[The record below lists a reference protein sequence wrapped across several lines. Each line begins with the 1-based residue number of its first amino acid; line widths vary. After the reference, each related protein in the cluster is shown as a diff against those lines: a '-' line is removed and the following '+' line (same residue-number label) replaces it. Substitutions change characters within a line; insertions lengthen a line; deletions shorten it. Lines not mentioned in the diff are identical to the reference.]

1 MKNLGKIRTFIFL
14 LCVVFI
20 NDASAAVQYVPVPAP
35 CKIVNCGVVSTDPN
49 QEFEEFCP
57 VESTFCGSGCYL
69 GSKVGTEVTLGTC
82 TAIGA
87 TLYISGGVANQHQV
101 TMDDVNANQ
110 ANYKCKAPGLARVI
124 GSDEAAAVFADADVK
139 NCKQEDSGS
148 VRTCYITKRV
158 SEYDCPWLIECDV
171 DEYWTGKLCAKCGD
185 GYKDNDSTYTMVGTG
200 NSVEIFSENKSGRCD
215 GIEYTISLQ
224 TNTSYAAN
232 ITPVASGMPTS
243 DEYKNKEIK
252 YKHGDG
258 LQGVSDPT
266 TLPNTY
272 FQPSTSYYTFL
283 GYFKTA
289 NDSEDTTPIIDTS
302 GKYKID
308 SDPDVEIESAD
319 LRDNNTL
326 YARYEIHNTSVW
338 YMDKKPQS
346 WGNAPAT
353 KAEVVFTVKNPE
365 ADRKVKALPS
375 NWYLDGKIFD
385 YYECYNVKTGAEC
398 QGKSKYYPGES
409 LIFSDD
415 LERVLIPYYH
425 DCPKGYYCPKGGEE
439 ACPAGSTTNSTGQ
452 SQITSCVMK
461 PTDSGTKFVDQ
472 YGTFYLPSNSDI
484 PY

>member
-20 NDASAAVQYVPVPAP
+20 NDASAAVQAVPVPAP
-35 CKIVNCGVVSTDPN
+35 CEIYCSTVAEKP
-49 QEFEEFCP
+49 EEEEGCP
-57 VESTFCGSGCYL
+57 YDGTFCGPGCYL
-69 GSKVGTEVTLGTC
+69 GSKVGSNVTLGTC
-82 TAIGA
+82 NPIDEGMYIG
-87 TLYISGGVANQHQV
+87 TKNHQT
-101 TMDDVNANQ
+101 TMDAIVGAQQSDAS
-110 ANYKCKAPGLARVI
+110 AFRCKVPRSGIEVI
-124 GSDEAAAVFADADVK
+124 TDYSYIADADVK
-139 NCKQEDSGS
+139 NCKQDDSDNI
-148 VRTCYITKRV
+148 RTCYITKRV

-171 DEYWTGKLCAKCGD
+171 DEYWDGNWCTRCGD

-200 NSVEIFSENKSGRCD
+200 NSVEIFSENKSDRCD

-266 TLPNTY
+266 TLPDTY

-308 SDPDVEIESAD
+308 SNPDVEIESAD

-346 WGNAPAT
+346 WGNAPAP

-385 YYECYNVKTGAEC
+385 CYECYNVKTGAAC
-398 QGKSKYYPGES
+398 QGKSKYNPGES

-415 LERVLIPYYH
+415 LERVLIPHYY
-425 DCPKGYYCPKGGEE
+425 DCPKGHYCPKGVPKD
-439 ACPAGSTTNSTGQ
+439 CPAGSTTNSTGQ

-461 PTDSGTKFVDQ
+461 PTSSGTKFVDQ

>member
-1 MKNLGKIRTFIFL
+1 MKKLLNTWIFVFFV
-14 LCVVFI
+14 CVCCDVM
-20 NDASAAVQYVPVPAP
+20 AQAVVGAGDGPEIVQV
-35 CKIVNCGVVSTDPN
+35 CQVNCSQQPPVDDPN
-49 QEFEEFCP
+49 WVCP
-57 VESTFCGSGCYL
+57 EDGVSCTAGCYKNPYKA
-69 GSKVGTEVTLGTC
+69 GDGTHTANCQACGIGT
-82 TAIGA
+82 
-87 TLYISGGVANQHQV
+87 YIASPDHVIEACSDCKKPDNVANTV
-101 TMDDVNANQ
+101 VNF
-110 ANYKCKAPGLARVI
+110 VED
-124 GSDEAAAVFADADVK
+124 SADVLNPDVK
-139 NCKQEDSGS
+139 ACTEDGS
-148 VRTCYITKRV
+148 NNSSCILTGRTL
-158 SEYDCPWLIECDV
+158 EYGCPWMVTCE
-171 DEYWTGKLCAKCGD
+171 D
-185 GYKDNDSTYTMVGTG
+185 GYFWNGSQCSNCTKGYEGNGKTWTMVATG
-200 NSVEIFSENKSGRCD
+200 NKLSGIAANNRSERCI

-252 YKHGDG
+252 YKYGDG

-266 TLPNTY
+266 TLPSSY

-385 YYECYNVKTGAEC
+385 YYDCYNVKTGAEC
-398 QGKSKYYPGES
+398 QGKSKYIPGES

-415 LERVLIPYYH
+415 LERVLIPHYY
-425 DCPKGYYCPKGGEE
+425 DCPKGHYCPKGVEE

-461 PTDSGTKFVDQ
+461 PTSSGTKFVDK

>member
-1 MKNLGKIRTFIFL
+1 MKKLLNTWIFVFFV
-14 LCVVFI
+14 CVCCDVM
-20 NDASAAVQYVPVPAP
+20 AQAVVGAGDGPEIVQV
-35 CKIVNCGVVSTDPN
+35 CQVNCREVKPVDDPN
-49 QEFEEFCP
+49 WVCSEAGVSC
-57 VESTFCGSGCYL
+57 TAGCY
-69 GSKVGTEVTLGTC
+69 KKPYEAEDGTQTANCQACGIGTYIESPDHVSPACDDCKKPDNVANTVVNFVEDSADVLNPDVKDC
-82 TAIGA
+82 TADGSNNSSCILTGR
-87 TLYISGGVANQHQV
+87 TL
-101 TMDDVNANQ
+101 
-110 ANYKCKAPGLARVI
+110 
-124 GSDEAAAVFADADVK
+124 
-139 NCKQEDSGS
+139 
-148 VRTCYITKRV
+148 
-158 SEYDCPWLIECDV
+158 EYGCPWMVTCE
-171 DEYWTGKLCAKCGD
+171 D
-185 GYKDNDSTYTMVGTG
+185 GYFWNGSQCSNCTKGYEGNGKTWTMVATG
-200 NSVEIFSENKSGRCD
+200 NKLSDIAKNNRLERCI

-243 DEYKNKEIK
+243 DEYKDKSIVFKFGSGFKNGSS
-252 YKHGDG
+252 H
-258 LQGVSDPT
+258 T
-266 TLPNTY
+266 TTSPSSYL
-272 FQPSTSYYTFL
+272 QPSTSYYTFL

-289 NDSEDTTPIIDTS
+289 DDSEDTTPVI
-302 GKYKID
+302 K
-308 SDPDVEIESAD
+308 PDGTGQGAESAD

-338 YMDKKPQS
+338 YMDKKPQA